1 MFFNLATRA
10 IHARSAVRQ
19 QEAIAPKIDSALS
32 AFGARIGLQSLNPAV
47 LEQAVTHSSAEEN
60 KGNQDLV
67 LLGECDIYIKELV
80 KAHVTDGDGWVGN
93 R

>member
-1 MFFNLATRA
+1 MFTNLATRA
-10 IHARSAVRQ
+10 IHARSAVRQQ

-67 LLGECDIYIKELV
+67 LLGECYRNL
-80 KAHVTDGDGWVGN
+80 
-93 R
+93 